1 MNTLQDVYEYIEYK
15 AYNKIIRNMV
25 PLYKAKIDEDK
36 INKIEKYYSIP
47 RELIT
52 KDILAKAVRKFISR
66 NFSSKRAFNG
76 FNPAS
81 NLLDFIPFGED
92 RTDYWDVK
100 ICGNKGFEEVM
111 EQVKNYCNVKIENAV
126 DFYRVLGGDS
136 FDFSNAEIDY
146 SKEND
151 SNQLNNEN
159 KKEEKKK
166 EVPKIVVGGK
176 KKQKKY
182 N

>member
-1 MNTLQDVYEYIEYK
+1 MD
-15 AYNKIIRNMV
+15 
-25 PLYKAKIDEDK
+25 
-36 INKIEKYYSIP
+36 
-47 RELIT
+47 
-52 KDILAKAVRKFISR
+52 
-66 NFSSKRAFNG
+66 
-76 FNPAS
+76 
-81 NLLDFIPFGED
+81 
-92 RTDYWDVK
+92 
-100 ICGNKGFEEVM
+100 
-111 EQVKNYCNVKIENAV
+111 QVKNYCKYNCNVKIENAV